1 VTAAPSFTCGT
12 STIADYNNI
21 NAYTTVSIGNQ
32 CWMKENLRV
41 SKYRN
46 GEVIPVSSD
55 NVQWSNLN
63 KGSRCLYENDS
74 VLFNLPYGNLYNL
87 YAVIDDKKLCPNG
100 WHVPTDTEWT
110 TLTEYLGGEIIA
122 GGKMKT
128 VGTAYWNDPNTGAT
142 NESGF
147 SAVPGGFRSRF
158 DGGFISIKNDAFVK
172 IGMSHGR
179 SPPP

>member
-1 VTAAPSFTCGT
+1 
-12 STIADYNNI
+12 
-21 NAYTTVSIGNQ
+21 
-32 CWMKENLRV
+32 MKENLRV

-63 KGSRCLYENDS
+63 KGSRCWYENDS

-100 WHVPTDTEWT
+100 WHIPTDTEWNIL
-110 TLTEYLGGEIIA
+110 TLFLGGENIA
-122 GGKMKT
+122 GGKMKS
-128 VGTAYWNDPNTGAT
+128 VGTTYWNSPNTGAT

-147 SAVPGGFRSRF
+147 TGFPGGFRDSNGSF
-158 DGGFISIKNDAFVK
+158 KNGKLTSFFWSSTIYDLDYARNRGLDHNGANIFK
-172 IGMSHGR
+172 YTIGYKTVGASVR
-179 SPPP
+179 CLKD